1 MSNLIAQL
9 KRHEAVELK
18 PYKCT
23 SGKLTIGVGR
33 ILEDIGITEEDAEL
47 RMVKA
52 IDTMEQICKDGVSVQ
67 ALGIAQ
73 MNQKILFSRARTV
86 RDAIK
91 KIMTETD
98 E

>member
-1 MSNLIAQL
+1 
-9 KRHEAVELK
+9 
-18 PYKCT
+18 
-23 SGKLTIGVGR
+23 
-33 ILEDIGITEEDAEL
+33 
-47 RMVKA
+47 
-52 IDTMEQICKDGVSVQ
+52 MEQICKDGVSVQ

-73 MNQKILFSRARTV
+73 MNQKMLFSRARTV